1 MYLNSLAF
9 KQGSTKHTYCGW
21 VGEAVKL
28 YRGGLR
34 DPGAPESYEVVY
46 VLPIIILTGSLC
58 RKGRYLLQGSGI
70 LKVGMSLIKVCEGG
84 GKFVV

>member
-1 MYLNSLAF
+1 MKTVSILDDKICFLANVF

-34 DPGAPESYEVVY
+34 DLGAPESYGVMY
-46 VLPIIILTGSLC
+46 P
-58 RKGRYLLQGSGI
+58 LL
-70 LKVGMSLIKVCEGG
+70 
-84 GKFVV
+84 